1 MIGQLGSASIS
12 GIGLGGKFASIHNV
26 VLSAVTAAGA
36 ILISQYLGQGS
47 RKNAARSYSVNL
59 LVSLAIAAVFT
70 LVSTRFAE
78 PILGLY
84 TQDDATRALG
94 QTYLQTYAWS
104 FFPAALSGMAET
116 LLCCCLLYTSPA
128 APVGAGQPPDAD
140 LPWFPGQQRRCR
152 YQR

>member
-1 MIGQLGSASIS
+1 MGFRSSSVSRGGITGFFGDRAFARSLMHIALPVTLQSMLRASFSIIDQVIIGQLGSASIS

-70 LVSTRFAE
+70 LVSTRFA
-78 PILGLY
+78 
-84 TQDDATRALG
+84 
-94 QTYLQTYAWS
+94 
-104 FFPAALSGMAET
+104 
-116 LLCCCLLYTSPA
+116 
-128 APVGAGQPPDAD
+128 
-140 LPWFPGQQRRCR
+140 
-152 YQR
+152 